1 MKRQFSSSEL
11 RALRKSIS
19 LPSIIAETRALTRN
33 GRKYL
38 GLCPFHEERT
48 PSFAVYSDHYYCFGC
63 GRYGDVFA
71 WLSANRQLT
80 FPEAVRYLGA
90 RPSSDYVPVRPR
102 CPSSGHRSSPQSLLR
117 IWREAL
123 DPRGSMVERYLL
135 NRGGLRIPEGDA
147 LRFHPRCQRGS
158 REMPG
163 GPEFRPAMLA
173 LRTDPLSGRAVGI
186 HRTFLLPDGSG
197 KAPTVRQDGVSL
209 RPKMILGSWGI
220 IRLYP
225 QAEIAGAL
233 GIAEGIEN
241 ALTAAQIL
249 GCRPVWAAGSSTV
262 LAHLPDLP
270 GLEALHI
277 FADADDAGVGLA
289 AARQCAQT
297 WVAAGRE
304 VAIHVPKLGT
314 DWNDLVCRSADD
326 R

>member
-1 MKRQFSSSEL
+1 V
-11 RALRKSIS
+11 
-19 LPSIIAETRALTRN
+19 LTRS
-33 GRKYL
+33 GRVHVC
-38 GLCPFHEERT
+38 LCPFHEERT
-48 PSFAVYSDHYYCFGC
+48 PSFTVYPDHYYCFGC
-63 GRYGDVFA
+63 GRHGDVFA
-71 WLSANRQLT
+71 WLSADRQLT
-80 FPEAVRYLGA
+80 LPEAVRYLGG
-90 RPSSDYVPVRPR
+90 RSSTDYVPVRQPR
-102 CPSSGHRSSPQSLLR
+102 CPPRGQRSNSQGLLR
-117 IWREAL
+117 IWHEAL
-123 DPRGSMVERYLL
+123 DPRGSVVERYLL

-163 GPEFRPAMLA
+163 GPDFWPAMLA
-173 LRTDPLSGRAVGI
+173 LMTDPLSGRAVGI

-197 KAPTVRQDGVSL
+197 KAPTVRRDGVCL

-225 QAEIAGAL
+225 ESESAGAL

-241 ALTAAQIL
+241 ALTAAQSL
-249 GCRPVWAAGSSTV
+249 GWGPVWATGSSTV
-262 LAHLPDLP
+262 LAHLPHLP

-297 WVAAGRE
+297 WVAAGSE

-314 DWNDLVCRSADD
+314 DWNDLVCRSAND